1 MKIWQI
7 KDRPKALMLS
17 DEELIMAIQNG
28 LLTKDDVLLNLDL
41 KEEVR
46 LGDSIYSFYLKE
58 VSNEQN

>member
-28 LLTKDDVLLNLDL
+28 LLTKDDVLLNIDL

>member
-1 MKIWQI
+1 
-7 KDRPKALMLS
+7 MLS